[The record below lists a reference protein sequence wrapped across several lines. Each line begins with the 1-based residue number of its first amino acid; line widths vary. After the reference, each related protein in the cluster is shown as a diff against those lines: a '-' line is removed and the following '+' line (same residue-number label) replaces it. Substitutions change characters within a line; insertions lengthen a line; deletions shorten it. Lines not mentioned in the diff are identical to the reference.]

1 MPAAFGNHDTVAIA
15 HEYFRR
21 LDGGDG
27 AILDLF
33 TEDVEIYFP
42 KYGIGKG
49 HAAFIEIATQLG
61 RVVASTEHP
70 VSDYLFIGSG
80 NCLAVEGTTSG
91 VLKDGR
97 KWAAGETPAGRFCN
111 IFEFRKGLISRLHVY
126 LDPDYAGKDED
137 SFLWGHEGRQW

>member
-1 MPAAFGNHDTVAIA
+1 MPAGFGNYDAVAVA
-15 HEYFRR
+15 REYFKR
-21 LDGGDG
+21 LDAGDD

-33 TEDVEIYFP
+33 T
-42 KYGIGKG
+42 
-49 HAAFIEIATQLG
+49 
-61 RVVASTEHP
+61 
-70 VSDYLFIGSG
+70 GSG

-91 VLKDGR
+91 VLKDGQ

-126 LDPDYAGKDED
+126 LDPDYASKDED